1 MYFGINRERDEA
13 DGHPRRLTNT
23 IQDRNTEKEI
33 EYNNKC
39 FQRRRR
45 RTVNNL
51 ESSLTTN
58 HLRTTTD

>member
-45 RTVNNL
+45 TVNNL